1 MRIAAGAVLVLAL
14 CLLAPGAAAA
24 RQPGGRITAVTA
36 AAAPVF
42 VLPDAERTPLRTLPP
57 GTRLRVLREQGE
69 WLRVEFDDPWWGPR
83 VGYIEKK
90 FVEITEDLEPPRP
103 RDAAPM
109 QPAPARPSRRRPAP
123 EMDRVWIDVN
133 GGVAIAGEREY
144 SAVGVRQVND
154 QDATFQADYDVPAGP
169 VFEVGGGVMVTRLI
183 GIGATLG
190 GALHEDVA
198 AVSIDIPHPILTGA
212 NATAEGET
220 ARELRRRESSLH
232 IHGVLASQPSPELR
246 TRLFAGPTYFRIEQ
260 DVVQD
265 ILYEQQ
271 FLPFEPAHEV
281 EITSV
286 PVRRIPYSEATGW
299 GFHAG
304 ADAAWFFRPGLGVGG
319 FGRYSRGTVEIQDPL
334 TGGAS
339 DLDVGGFQVG
349 AGLRVTF

>member
-1 MRIAAGAVLVLAL
+1 MRIAAAALLVVSL
-14 CLLAPGAAAA
+14 CLPGAGEAAA
-24 RQPGGRITAVTA
+24 QQQGGRITAVTA

-42 VLPDAERTPLRTLPP
+42 VLPDPERTPLRTLPP

-90 FVEITEDLEPPRP
+90 FVDITEDVQPARP

-109 QPAPARPSRRRPAP
+109 QPRAAPAAPARHAP
-123 EMDRVWIDVN
+123 PLDRVWVDVN
-133 GGVAIAGEREY
+133 GGVAVAGERDY
-144 SAVGVRQVND
+144 SSVGVRQMNG
-154 QDATFQADYDVPAGP
+154 QDATFQADYRLPTGP
-169 VFEVGGGVMVTRLI
+169 VFEVGGGVMVTRMV
-183 GIGATLG
+183 GIGATWG
-190 GALHEDVA
+190 GAMHEDTA
-198 AVSIDIPHPILTGA
+198 TLAIDIPHPILA
-212 NATAEGET
+212 DAHATAEGET
-220 ARELRRRESSLH
+220 TREMRRRESSLH
-232 IHGVLASQPSPELR
+232 IHGMLVSQPSPELR

-265 ILYEQQ
+265 ILFDQQ
-271 FLPFEPAHEV
+271 FLPFEPAHIV
-281 EITSV
+281 EITSAA
-286 PVRRIPYSEATGW
+286 VRRSPYDEATGW

-304 ADAAWFFRPGLGVGG
+304 ADASWFFRRGLGIGG

-349 AGLRVTF
+349 GGLRVKF